1 MRVHWLSVALVLH
14 CWLLLILLLSTSAA
28 DSTTLNS
35 AGQSIHDIKGMPQVT
50 KKGNPLLMLMEP
62 ALPAL
67 KYMLPLV
74 ALLALPEL
82 LSSALASL
90 RGMAAMNAG
99 AYTVQARRRGRRGV
113 MDGGPAR
120 GGRAAPG
127 GVDFMQGAQ
136 QMMTLLARLD
146 EAVQRYGQQEAA
158 CQLKAM
164 CEFHRSAMSPEAG
177 TVAKNIISMLKAD
190 GRVERSAMPEDQR
203 AALQDFL
210 KAAQNGLHQ
219 RNCTRIY
226 RDCHETTT

>member
-1 MRVHWLSVALVLH
+1 MRAHWASVVLVVH
-14 CWLLLILLLSTSAA
+14 CWLLLFLLLSTSAA

-35 AGQSIHDIKGMPQVT
+35 AGQSIHDIKGVPQVT

-67 KYMLPLV
+67 KYMLPLM

-82 LSSALASL
+82 LSTALTSL
-90 RGMAAMNAG
+90 RGMAALNAG
-99 AYTVQARRRGRRGV
+99 SYVVQARRRGRRGV
-113 MDGGPAR
+113 LDGR
-120 GGRAAPG
+120 RAGAGAPSA
-127 GVDFMQGAQ
+127 VDFVEGAQ
-136 QMMTLLARLD
+136 QMMALLARLD

-164 CEFHRSAMSPEAG
+164 CEFHRAGMSPEAG

-190 GRVERSAMPEDQR
+190 SRVERSAMPEEQK

-210 KAAQNGLHQ
+210 KAAQNGLHH

-226 RDCHETTT
+226 NDCHETTT